1 MCLIQSID
9 QKTVVIAPNS
19 HHFSFYF
26 YLHTSLLLN
35 MFLSSK
41 FLNMFLCSVFN
52 VYTYSVVC
60 CFNAIL
66 FHYIYRYLP
75 FFCVNVFYLFF
86 IIVFIM
92 QRHMVGSTF
101 DRKIPFSVSSICI
114 LFNFFLSIKFDLSFV
129 CIQGLIIKI
138 VIVIVNWKNVRH
150 FCFHKSTE
158 N

>member
-1 MCLIQSID
+1 MYFKDSIIHSGNLSTKIAVPTDSFKMYLIQSID
-9 QKTVVIAPNS
+9 KKTVVIAPNP

-41 FLNMFLCSVFN
+41 FLNMFLCSVID
-52 VYTYSVVC
+52 VYTYSVVF

-66 FHYIYRYLP
+66 FHYIYRYLL
-75 FFCVNVFYLFF
+75 FFCVNVFYFFF

-114 LFNFFLSIKFDLSFV
+114 LFDFFCLSS
-129 CIQGLIIKI
+129 LIYLLYVYKG
-138 VIVIVNWKNVRH
+138 
-150 FCFHKSTE
+150 
-158 N
+158 